1 MINLISPQRDLVT
14 SAVKVLNVITTDI
27 PIFDSN
33 ESDTNEYPQI
43 IVSTGG
49 TGDVN
54 RAKNEQLSSYTL
66 YVNYFDVVDNDHG
79 LMMDTC
85 FSIREYLKYLR
96 LSSYDC
102 SSIAFNQVEVI
113 DNSTDQSLRHV
124 TITIDYNITEK
135 RFI

>member
-14 SAVKVLNVITTDI
+14 SAIKVLSAITTDI

-33 ESDTNEYPQI
+33 ESDTNKYPQI

-96 LSSYDC
+96 LSNYNC
-102 SSIAFNQVEVI
+102 SSVAFNQVEVI

-135 RFI
+135 LFI